1 MPATSRFRRQK
12 ASLRGTSLA
21 IGVILSR
28 TSAAISTA
36 DGNDLITNRGS
47 IVAASASVSTGRG
60 DDVFDN
66 SLGGV
71 VSGAINMGD
80 GDDLVIAGVGAENI
94 NGDAGS
100 DTVSY
105 ASSPKKM
112 LINLTGQVTTDA
124 DGLQTR

>member
-1 MPATSRFRRQK
+1 M
-12 ASLRGTSLA
+12 
-21 IGVILSR
+21 
-28 TSAAISTA
+28 
-36 DGNDLITNRGS
+36 
-47 IVAASASVSTGRG
+47 AASASVSTGRG

-94 NGDAGS
+94 NGDAGN

-105 ASSPKKM
+105 ANSPKKM
-112 LINLTGQVTTDA
+112 LINLTGQVTMDA
-124 DGLQTR
+124 DG